1 MSAINKVNEEGDWGE
16 WSKTLSAQFL
26 SKQNIPLIKKQLNL
40 SAADKEADSVM
51 EFDKLVRRK
60 KPEAKVPKRVQQT
73 EIKYVMQL
81 YAAYSDATG
90 KPIKKAS
97 DLDELDY
104 RDDFEHHRKNY
115 YKAELVCRETR
126 DSVKPDEENPITE
139 LLDEVEEGIYET
151 RRRAYDDALLRVNAV
166 MEQASKVPIASWV
179 DDATFNWIGPA
190 EKKGV
195 CHILVNDER
204 FKWVEA

>member
-1 MSAINKVNEEGDWGE
+1 MSNETETAKKSSNAGKIIIIVAALIIIALLAVIVVLLLKGNKE
-16 WSKTLSAQFL
+16 
-26 SKQNIPLIKKQLNL
+26 
-40 SAADKEADSVM
+40 
-51 EFDKLVRRK
+51 
-60 KPEAKVPKRVQQT
+60 PEAK
-73 EIKYVMQL
+73 
-81 YAAYSDATG
+81 
-90 KPIKKAS
+90 
-97 DLDELDY
+97 
-104 RDDFEHHRKNY
+104 RDDVAARGTVVNQSNAEQVVDDMVLTPYVEPGY
-115 YKAELVCRETR
+115 YEASMTNVWHFADGE
-126 DSVKPDEENPITE
+126 SVSEDAYVANVEGNTNDVYFDVFLATDEENPITE